1 MNVEFIKSA
10 TQIDEYPNLKL
21 PMVAFTGRSNVGK
34 SSLIND
40 LVGRKKLARTSSTP
54 GRTQIINFFNV
65 EDKWIF
71 VDLPGYGFAKVAREK
86 KAHWGPMIEECLTE
100 DKRIRLVVM
109 IVDVRRKPT
118 AIDLVMKEWLDE
130 SEIPYLVVATKS
142 DKLSSQQLHKSVIP
156 IQDAFSCSVIPYSTA
171 TGMGKGKLW
180 QVFKRI

>member
-1 MNVEFIKSA
+1 LNVEFIKSA
-10 TQIDEYPNLKL
+10 TQIGEYPNLKL
-21 PMVAFTGRSNVGK
+21 PMVAFAGRSNVGK

-156 IQDAFSCSVIPYSTA
+156 IQDAFSCSVIPYSAA